1 MEVPSVAGGFFCSVL
16 LNSVIYPLRIMLFV
30 PIEQRYSVTS
40 NGTIQS
46 HRTALFGCPIR
57 IIGADPP
64 AVSIEMI
71 YGSVKT
77 LNPI

>member
-1 MEVPSVAGGFFCSVL
+1 
-16 LNSVIYPLRIMLFV
+16 MLFV
-30 PIEQRYSVTS
+30 PIEQRYSATS
-40 NGTIQS
+40 NSTIQS
-46 HRTALFGCPIR
+46 HRTALFGWPVCV
-57 IIGADPP
+57 IGADPP

>member
-1 MEVPSVAGGFFCSVL
+1 MIFIISGL
-16 LNSVIYPLRIMLFV
+16 LNSVICPLRIMLFV

-40 NGTIQS
+40 NSTIQS
-46 HRTALFGCPIR
+46 HRTALFGWSVR

-77 LNPI
+77 LSPI

>member
-1 MEVPSVAGGFFCSVL
+1 
-16 LNSVIYPLRIMLFV
+16 MLFV
-30 PIEQRYSVTS
+30 PIEQRYSVKS

-46 HRTALFGCPIR
+46 QRTALFGWSVR
-57 IIGADPP
+57 IIEADPP

-77 LNPI
+77 LSPM